1 MLRTNVLGGILITA
15 LVLSII
21 GFGISLK
28 FSLDWSFY
36 FKTLSVVGAV
46 ALAVSVIIHL
56 VPSRN

>member
-15 LVLSII
+15 MVLSII

-36 FKTLSVVGAV
+36 FKILSVVGAV

>member
-1 MLRTNVLGGILITA
+1 MIRTNILGGIFITA

-36 FKTLSVVGAV
+36 FKTISAVGAV
-46 ALAVSVIIHL
+46 ALTVSLIIHL

>member
-1 MLRTNVLGGILITA
+1 MLRTNILGGIFITA

-36 FKTLSVVGAV
+36 FKVLAVVGTV
-46 ALAVSVIIHL
+46 ALAVSLIVHSI
-56 VPSRN
+56 PSRI

>member
-1 MLRTNVLGGILITA
+1 MLRTNILGGILITA
-15 LVLSII
+15 MVLFII

-36 FKTLSVVGAV
+36 FKVLSVVGAV

-56 VPSRN
+56 IPSRN

>member
-1 MLRTNVLGGILITA
+1 MRTNILGGIFITA

-28 FSLDWSFY
+28 FSLDWPFY
-36 FKTLSVVGAV
+36 FKILSAVGAV
-46 ALAVSVIIHL
+46 ALAVSLIIHL

>member
-1 MLRTNVLGGILITA
+1 MLRTNILGGIFVTA

-28 FSLDWSFY
+28 FSLDWPFY
-36 FKTLSVVGAV
+36 FKILSVVGAT
-46 ALAVSVIIHL
+46 ALVVSLIIHL

>member
-1 MLRTNVLGGILITA
+1 MLRTNILGGILITA
-15 LVLSII
+15 LVLFII

-36 FKTLSVVGAV
+36 FKVLSVVGAV

-56 VPSRN
+56 IPSRN